1 MKKVAL
7 IGIGRWGK
15 VLQTELSKL
24 AEVKYACDSRTDLNK
39 VWDDPEVE
47 AVFIATPTETHFEL
61 AKRALETS
69 KHVFLEK
76 PGTTSSVDL
85 EKLVN
90 LAETKGL
97 KLVIGYEFPHHPA
110 ARKLKE
116 LMKNKKVRNIFFDW
130 QKWGAFKDDSIK
142 HLFCHEVSIAKL
154 LGLEVMP
161 HLLQKI
167 GVISD
172 SDIVEIESENIK
184 FRINR
189 VSSTK
194 QKTVTVLTDNGNY
207 VWSNNELFEI
217 VGEELKK
224 IELSNTT
231 PVAAELKDFLE
242 SDRPLCDGKFSLE
255 VYKTIEQVSAP
266 R

>member
-1 MKKVAL
+1 MKKIAL
-7 IGIGRWGK
+7 IGVGRWGK
-15 VLQTELSKL
+15 NLQAELSKL
-24 AEVKYACDSRTDLNK
+24 AEIKYICDSKTELEP
-39 VWDDPEVE
+39 VLSDPEIE

-61 AKRALETS
+61 AKGALEAG

-97 KLVIGYEFPHHPA
+97 KLAIGYEFPHHPA

-130 QKWGAFKDDSIK
+130 QKWGTFKDDSIK

-167 GVISD
+167 RVISD

-189 VSSTK
+189 ASSTK

-224 IELSNTT
+224 IEISNTT
-231 PVAAELKDFLE
+231 PVAAELKDFLG
-242 SDRPLCDGKFSLE
+242 SDKPLCDGQFALE
-255 VYKTIEQVSAP
+255 VYKVIESVQA
-266 R
+266 